1 MGSRPRGF
9 PDGDGTVGCMGVR
22 ELLALAGAIVA
33 LVLAVPAAGSRPAA
47 VRPAVR
53 ELVGQRLVVALH
65 GTTASRSLLGRVRR
79 GEVGGVIL
87 FGDNVTGETQL
98 RSLTAGLQAA
108 AREGGRPNLLVAVDQ
123 EGGDIRRLPWV
134 GPSAPAE
141 ALGRMTPASVR
152 QIARAVGTALR
163 ATGVNVDLA
172 PVADVAVRGSFM
184 AAEQRT
190 FSADPA
196 RVGLIATAFAA
207 GLADTGVAATVKHF
221 PGIGRATLSTDRVA
235 VTIGAASAALAGD
248 LVPFRW
254 ALAAGAPIVMMSNAT
269 YTAYG
274 DQPAAW
280 SGRIQ
285 ALLRGELGFRGVT
298 ITDAVEAAASTRG
311 RSSASV
317 AVLAAQAGV
326 DLILVTGSEAES
338 EAVYRRLLGR
348 ASSGSIAPA
357 SLRRSY
363 DRVLSLKRRLG

>member
-1 MGSRPRGF
+1 
-9 PDGDGTVGCMGVR
+9 MGVR
-22 ELLALAGAIVA
+22 ALLTLAAAIVA

-47 VRPAVR
+47 VGPTVH

-65 GTTASRSLLGRVRR
+65 GTTASQSLLGRVRR

-87 FGDNVTGETQL
+87 FGDNVTGGTQL
-98 RSLTAGLQAA
+98 RSLTTSLQAA

-123 EGGDIRRLPWV
+123 EGGDIRRLLWV

-141 ALGRMTPASVR
+141 ALGRMTPSSVR
-152 QIARAVGTALR
+152 HTARAVGAALR
-163 ATGVNVDLA
+163 AAGVNVNLA
-172 PVADVAVRGSFM
+172 PVADVPVRGSFM

-190 FSADPA
+190 FSADPV

-207 GLADTGVAATVKHF
+207 GLADAGVAATVKHF
-221 PGIGRATLSTDRVA
+221 PGIGRATASTDRAA
-235 VTIGAASAALAGD
+235 VTIDADSAALAGD
-248 LVPFRW
+248 LVPFRR
-254 ALAAGAPIVMMSNAT
+254 AIAAGAPIVMLSNAT
-269 YTAYG
+269 YLAYG
-274 DQPAAW
+274 DQPATW

-298 ITDAVEAAASTRG
+298 ITDALEPGASARS

-338 EAVYRRLLGR
+338 AAVYRRLLAR
-348 ASSGSIAPA
+348 ASSGSISPA

-363 DRVLSLKRRLG
+363 DRVLSLKRPLG